1 MLLIIV
7 RIHRTYYISL
17 RWKIC
22 QSDQTRRKKGSII
35 IGGNPLFPIRV
46 VFLYSGRGERR
57 CDADAFINR
66 IVQTELLLSL
76 VSGQAQRVKHR
87 GRTRQAAHVK
97 LPRLF
102 ALPIFVAV
110 WYIKSPSSGHCRK
123 IWQRSAVFCAAAL
136 AAPQIESLEKTNA
149 SIVYREESCRM
160 CCVRRACR
168 RPSFRQISLPS
179 ELSFLPPTGI
189 MENRASRDVSAIP
202 SNCRR
207 RGEGS
212 VQKDRPVNRLN

>member
-1 MLLIIV
+1 MLLIIA

-17 RWKIC
+17 RWKIR

-160 CCVRRACR
+160 CCVLAVVHPLDRS
-168 RPSFRQISLPS
+168 PSLPS
-179 ELSFLPPTGI
+179 FLSYHQL
-189 MENRASRDVSAIP
+189 E
-202 SNCRR
+202 
-207 RGEGS
+207 
-212 VQKDRPVNRLN
+212 